1 MAKNQKIKLENLI
14 EDSTFVQWAKGEKT
28 SDAEKWEKIYENQP
42 EVQSVMEEARLLV
55 QGIPF
60 NQRFIP
66 QHKVDAAWTRLDRSL
81 EQLPENSRS
90 SGVSIKH
97 IWKIAAAVLLLIVA
111 VGGGYTIYQNGEVQ
125 YHTDYGQRME
135 IHLPDGTHVTMN
147 ANSTLSYV
155 RKNPRS
161 VRMSGEMYFDVE
173 KKPETGVPFI
183 VSTPDLDIQVLGTEF
198 NVNSRQEKTEVLLD
212 EGSIVLDMKQKGRM
226 LMKPGDLVSYSATE
240 NKILEQ
246 QIAEKPEVITSW
258 KEGVLLLDSIS
269 LESTLSMLEDTYNVK
284 TIIETKKLGNK
295 ILVGGVP
302 NDNLETCVK
311 ALRTIYDLD
320 ILITGDTLIVR

>member
-1 MAKNQKIKLENLI
+1 MA
-14 EDSTFVQWAKGEKT
+14 
-28 SDAEKWEKIYENQP
+28 
-42 EVQSVMEEARLLV
+42 
-55 QGIPF
+55 
-60 NQRFIP
+60 
-66 QHKVDAAWTRLDRSL
+66 
-81 EQLPENSRS
+81 
-90 SGVSIKH
+90 
-97 IWKIAAAVLLLIVA
+97 
-111 VGGGYTIYQNGEVQ
+111 GGGAYAIYQNGEVQ
-125 YHTDYGQRME
+125 YHTQYGERME
-135 IHLPDGTHVTMN
+135 LDLPDGTQVTMN

-155 RKNPRS
+155 RKNPRR
-161 VRMSGEMYFDVE
+161 VRMRGEMYFNVR
-173 KKPETGVPFI
+173 KKPETGAPFI
-183 VSTPDLDIQVLGTEF
+183 VTTPDLDIQVLGTEF

-258 KEGVLLLDSIS
+258 KEGVLLLDSVS
-269 LESTLSMLEDTYNVK
+269 LVSTLSLLEDTYNI
-284 TIIETKKLGNK
+284 TAIIENKEIGDK

-320 ILITGDTLIVR
+320 IRITGDTLIVR